1 MISIRNFI
9 IIHFKCVDS
18 IYTGTNKN
26 KIIILLLLT
35 SLLLLLL
42 LLLLLAPPPPLLLLP
57 LLTYV
62 LTPRT
67 AVLEKLTG
75 SQLVK
80 EFPAFYGTRRFITA
94 FTSPPP
100 HFPKVRLNIILPST
114 PRSPKWSFPPGFPTC
129 YLPICSTCLAHLI
142 LLDLITRIIFG
153 EEYVATSTT
162 TTTTSNNN

>member
-1 MISIRNFI
+1 VSVHVGNIVISIRNFI

-100 HFPKVRLNIILPST
+100 TSRKYVLILSSHLRLGLPSGLF
-114 PRSPKWSFPPGFPTC
+114 PQDSLPVISPYALHALLISFFS
-129 YLPICSTCLAHLI
+129 I
-142 LLDLITRIIFG
+142 
-153 EEYVATSTT
+153 
-162 TTTTSNNN
+162 